1 MNDSNQRM
9 PKVLITRPES
19 KQERDLSSVANM
31 TLSPGKMVP
40 GRGESNTDMSLNE
53 KSLLKVHGVSGKH
66 GAVIYDSDH
75 DGGDSESDVSKAD
88 NLSHCSEGIFMM
100 LSNVKDQTMS

>member
-1 MNDSNQRM
+1 
-9 PKVLITRPES
+9 
-19 KQERDLSSVANM
+19 M
-31 TLSPGKMVP
+31 TLSPGKRVA
-40 GRGESNTDMSLNE
+40 GRESNTDMGLNE
-53 KSLLKVHGVSGKH
+53 KNLLKVQGLSGKH